1 MIRPR
6 QDPIAIE
13 QKSLRQI
20 LPEGPGVYLFKDR
33 TQRIIYIG
41 KAKNLK
47 KRVISYLQ
55 PGAEFSP
62 KTALMIN
69 RAESLDYILTST
81 ENEAYILESS
91 LIKRHMPRYNVVL
104 RDDKQYP
111 CLRLNM
117 KEPYPRLGIVR
128 RMRKDGSVYFG
139 PFSSSHS
146 VRTTL
151 KLIDKLFQLRKCKT
165 PGLPKRT
172 RPCLN
177 FQLGRCLGPCTNAVD
192 VKSYNGIVH
201 QVRLFLEG
209 RNRELLARLKQGMNY
224 SADIQN
230 YEEAARIRDQIRAV
244 ENTIERQDV
253 VSPRMEDQD
262 VIGIAQK
269 GEISRLVLLFIRRGC
284 LIGRR
289 DFHFR
294 DMGSS
299 LSEITESFVKQYYRK
314 ETFIPKNILIS
325 EQIEDLVP
333 IMDWL
338 SDMAG
343 KRVSIICPLKGEKR
357 RIVRIAV
364 SNAENLLEV
373 QTGPPE
379 GDLLDLSSS
388 TLRLNSLPKRME
400 GLDISN
406 LQGEM
411 AVGTVVSFVDGLPDK
426 SGYRNYKIRGI
437 KGIDDYGMM
446 SELVRRRVSGG
457 ALPDLFVIDGGRGH
471 LSIVKGVLD
480 DLSIEEMPEVI
491 ALAKA
496 DKGGGVETTDKV
508 YLMGRKNPLSLRPG
522 HPVLMLLMRI
532 RDEAHR
538 RAVTY
543 HRKLRSK
550 NLKESVLDRI
560 SGIGPQRKRL
570 LLKHFGD
577 VDTLSLAR
585 WEDLILIPGISKSLA
600 ENILRFFQ

>member
-1 MIRPR
+1 M
-6 QDPIAIE
+6 
-13 QKSLRQI
+13 
-20 LPEGPGVYLFKDR
+20 
-33 TQRIIYIG
+33 
-41 KAKNLK
+41 
-47 KRVISYLQ
+47 
-55 PGAEFSP
+55 
-62 KTALMIN
+62 
-69 RAESLDYILTST
+69 
-81 ENEAYILESS
+81 
-91 LIKRHMPRYNVVL
+91 
-104 RDDKQYP
+104 
-111 CLRLNM
+111 
-117 KEPYPRLGIVR
+117 
-128 RMRKDGSVYFG
+128 
-139 PFSSSHS
+139 
-146 VRTTL
+146 
-151 KLIDKLFQLRKCKT
+151 
-165 PGLPKRT
+165 
-172 RPCLN
+172 
-177 FQLGRCLGPCTNAVD
+177 
-192 VKSYNGIVH
+192 
-201 QVRLFLEG
+201 
-209 RNRELLARLKQGMNY
+209 
-224 SADIQN
+224 
-230 YEEAARIRDQIRAV
+230 AV
-244 ENTIERQDV
+244 EKTIERQDV

-269 GEISRLVLLFIRRGC
+269 DGLSRLVLLFIRKGY

-294 DMGSS
+294 DTGSS
-299 LSEITESFVKQYYRK
+299 VSEITESFIKQYYRK

-333 IMDWL
+333 IMAWL

-343 KRVSIICPLKGEKR
+343 KRVSIVCPLKGEKR
-357 RIVRIAV
+357 RIVRMAV

-373 QTGPPE
+373 QTGPSE
-379 GDLLDLSSS
+379 EDLLALSRS
-388 TLRLNSLPKRME
+388 TLRLNSIPRRME

-437 KGIDDYGMM
+437 AGIDDYGMM

-457 ALPDLFVIDGGRGH
+457 SLPDLFVVDGGKGH
-471 LSIVKGVLD
+471 LSVIKGVLD
-480 DLSIEEMPEVI
+480 DLSREEMPEVI

-496 DKGGGVETTDKV
+496 EKGGADETTDKV
-508 YLMGRKNPLSLRPG
+508 YLVGRKNPLSLRPG

-560 SGIGPQRKRL
+560 PGIGPQRKKL

-577 VDTLSLAR
+577 VDALSLSSR
-585 WEDLILIPGISKSLA
+585 EDLILIPGISKSLA

>member
-1 MIRPR
+1 MIRAR
-6 QDPIAIE
+6 QDQIAIE
-13 QKSLRQI
+13 LKSLRQI

-33 TQRIIYIG
+33 SQRIIYVG

-55 PGAEFSP
+55 PGSELSP

-81 ENEAYILESS
+81 ENEAFILESS
-91 LIKRHMPRYNVVL
+91 LIKRYMPRYNVVL

-111 CLRLNM
+111 CLRLNI

-128 RMRKDGSVYFG
+128 QMRKDGSVYFG

-165 PGLPKRT
+165 LELPKRT

-177 FQLGRCLGPCTNAVD
+177 FQLGRCLGPCSNAVD
-192 VKSYNGIVH
+192 IKSYNGIVH

-209 RNRELLARLKQGMNY
+209 RNRELVARLKKDMNHC
-224 SADIQN
+224 ADKQN
-230 YEEAARIRDQIRAV
+230 YEEAARIRDQIMAV
-244 ENTIERQDV
+244 EKTIERQDV

-269 GEISRLVLLFIRRGC
+269 DGLSRLVLLFIRKGY

-294 DMGSS
+294 DTGSS
-299 LSEITESFVKQYYRK
+299 VSEITESFIKQYYRK

-333 IMDWL
+333 IMAWL

-343 KRVSIICPLKGEKR
+343 KRVSIVCPLKGEKR
-357 RIVRIAV
+357 RIVRMAV

-373 QTGPPE
+373 QTGPSE
-379 GDLLDLSSS
+379 EDLLALSRS
-388 TLRLNSLPKRME
+388 TLRLNSIPRRME

-437 KGIDDYGMM
+437 EGIDDYGMM

-457 ALPDLFVIDGGRGH
+457 SLPDLFVVDGGKGH
-471 LSIVKGVLD
+471 LSVIKGVLD
-480 DLSIEEMPEVI
+480 DLSREEMPEVI

-496 DKGGGVETTDKV
+496 EKGGADETTDKV
-508 YLMGRKNPLSLRPG
+508 YLVGRKNPLSLRPG

-560 SGIGPQRKRL
+560 PGIGPQRKKL

-577 VDTLSLAR
+577 VDALSLSSR
-585 WEDLILIPGISKSLA
+585 EDLILIPGISKSLA